1 MEHEDAESGA
11 RQLVAGVKDEKAA
24 IQAFKMC
31 YVNANRKGADGVTI
45 AVGFHQKWLQDQRDR
60 GCKIELMDIFC
71 GALKFCADNH
81 ASLQELSLEDLQKA
95 VLP

>member
-1 MEHEDAESGA
+1 MGAEEVKGTA
-11 RQLVAGVKDEKAA
+11 RQLVADVKDERVA

-31 YVNANRKGADGVTI
+31 YVNANRKGADGVTL
-45 AVGFHQKWLQDQRDR
+45 AVGFHQKWLQDQKDR
-60 GCKIELMDIFC
+60 GCQIELMDIFC

-81 ASLQELSLEDLQKA
+81 ANLQELSLEDLQKA